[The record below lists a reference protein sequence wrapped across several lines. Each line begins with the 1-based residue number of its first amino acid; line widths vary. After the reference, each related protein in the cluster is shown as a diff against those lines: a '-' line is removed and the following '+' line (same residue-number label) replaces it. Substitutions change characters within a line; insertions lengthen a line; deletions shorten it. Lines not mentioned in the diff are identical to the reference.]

1 MGATADGPRKVH
13 RLVLFGP
20 PGSGKG
26 TQAARLSE
34 NFGLVP
40 ISTGDILRRNVASQ
54 TPLGLE
60 AQRYLNSGRLVP
72 DELVIHLVESR
83 LEEPDCETGFVLDG
97 FPRTVGQ
104 AEALDSFLQWKEIP
118 LTRVISLEVDEEE
131 LVVRLTGRRTCPAC
145 KRNYHMAFNP
155 PEKADICDACGH
167 KGLLQR
173 EDDREE
179 IIRNRL
185 KVYNNQ
191 TRPVMD
197 YYRQHPIWAAV
208 NGLGGIDAVHARLV
222 PCLEDC

>member
-1 MGATADGPRKVH
+1 MGATADERKTVH

-26 TQAARLSE
+26 TQAVRLSE
-34 NFGLVP
+34 RFALVP
-40 ISTGDILRRNVASQ
+40 ISTGDILRKNVALK
-54 TPLGLE
+54 TPLGQE
-60 AQRYLNSGRLVP
+60 AQTYLDSGRLVP
-72 DELVIHLVESR
+72 DELVIHLVEAR
-83 LEEPDCETGFVLDG
+83 LEEPDCETGFILDG

-104 AEALDSFLQWKEIP
+104 AESLDSFLQWKEIP
-118 LTRVISLEVDEEE
+118 LTRVISLQVEEEE

-155 PEKADICDACGH
+155 PKMADICDACGH
-167 KGLLQR
+167 RGLLQR
-173 EDDREE
+173 EDDRED

-185 KVYNNQ
+185 KVYNEQ

-197 YYRQHPIWAAV
+197 YYRQRPGWAPV
-208 NGLGGIDAVHARLV
+208 NGQGGIETVFSRLV